1 MVRFEV
7 NKVINGRTGIKN
19 LYAIHGSN
27 ETGEPKFL
35 IVGSQVGENNKLPV
49 IDITS
54 SFHDTCYYFEDTPA
68 VDVCEDFGIEP
79 QTAHYIDSYD
89 DFELVLRYDKRG
101 D

>member
-54 SFHDTCYYFEDTPA
+54 SFHDTCYYFEDTPPWMYA
-68 VDVCEDFGIEP
+68 R
-79 QTAHYIDSYD
+79 TL
-89 DFELVLRYDKRG
+89 ELNHKLHTI
-101 D
+101 